1 MGDAQV
7 TKARLIIDGHDIEVG
22 EAKTVLEAARSIGI
36 RIPTL
41 CYHPALEPFGACRLC
56 SVEIEKDGRKRIVT
70 ACNYPVV
77 EGLAVKTNTPQIVAI
92 RKMILELLVARC
104 PKENRI
110 RELAQEY
117 GVDEPRFELEDEKCI
132 LCGLCTR
139 VCEELVGISA
149 INVINRGVE
158 RQVDAPYQELSED
171 CIGCGSC
178 AIICPT
184 DAIRSISNI
193 YPITP
198 DDLRDLE
205 DRFLKG
211 ERNEDLGIYSELIAG
226 RTSVPGQDGGMVTSL
241 LIAGLQK
248 KIFDAAIVVFPR
260 EIFGAEAVV
269 VDEVEG
275 IMRAR
280 GTKYVRVSMIAP
292 LKEALREGKRRIA
305 VVGTP
310 CQVRALRKLQ
320 SYGYL
325 DNEFP
330 DADITILGLFCFESF
345 NYLNLR
351 AYLKKTMGV
360 DIENADKIQISKG
373 KYIVSQSGKDYAI
386 NVKEL
391 EDETSEGCQFCNDF
405 VSRLADISI
414 GSVGSPERYSTVIVR
429 SDKGR
434 RLLDAVEFDKG
445 KVDRAE
451 LVKLVQLKKRK
462 ADKNIATII
471 DGLAIEEQSAI
482 VV

>member
-1 MGDAQV
+1 V
-7 TKARLIIDGHDIEVG
+7 TKSRLVIDGRDIEIEVD
-22 EAKTVLEAARSIGI
+22 EAKTVLEVAKSLGI

-56 SVEIEKDGRKRIVT
+56 SVEIEKDGRKQIVT

-77 EGLAVKTNTPQIVAI
+77 DGLVVKTNTPEIAAI
-92 RKMILELLVARC
+92 RKMVLELLVARC
-104 PKENRI
+104 PEEQRI
-110 RELAQEY
+110 RKLAQEY
-117 GVDEPRFELEDEKCI
+117 GVIEPRFELEDEKCI

-149 INVINRGVE
+149 LNVINRGVE

-184 DAIRSISNI
+184 DAIRSMVNI
-193 YPITP
+193 YPVTA

-205 DRFLKG
+205 NRFLQG
-211 ERNEDLGIYSELIAG
+211 TRDEDLGIYSELIAG
-226 RTSVPGQDGGMVTSL
+226 KTSVPGQDGGMVTSM

-248 KIFDAAIVVFPR
+248 KLFDASIVVLPR
-260 EIFGAEAVV
+260 ERFGAEAVV
-269 VDEVEG
+269 VDEVDG
-275 IMRAR
+275 VMRAR
-280 GTKYVRVSMIAP
+280 GTKYLRVSIIAP
-292 LKEALREGKRRIA
+292 LKEALRDGKRRIA

-310 CQVRALRKLQ
+310 CQVRAIRKLQ
-320 SYGYL
+320 SYGYF
-325 DNEFP
+325 DDEFP

-345 NYLNLR
+345 DYRNLR
-351 AYLKKTMGV
+351 SYLKKTMGI

-386 NVKEL
+386 SVKEL
-391 EDETSEGCQFCNDF
+391 EDQASEGCKFCNDF

-414 GSVGSPERYSTVIVR
+414 GSVGSPEGYSTVIVR

-434 RLLDAVEFDKG
+434 RLLEATKFDEA

-451 LVKLVQLKKRK
+451 LLKLAQLKKKK
-462 ADKNIATII
+462 ADKNLAMII
-471 DGLAIEEQSAI
+471 NGLTIEEQYA
-482 VV
+482 VVG